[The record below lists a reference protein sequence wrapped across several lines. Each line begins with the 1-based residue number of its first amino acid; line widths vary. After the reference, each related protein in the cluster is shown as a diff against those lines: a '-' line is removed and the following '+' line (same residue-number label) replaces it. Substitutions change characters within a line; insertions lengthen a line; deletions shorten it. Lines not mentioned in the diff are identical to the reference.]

1 MFIASFSLLLSLS
14 FFFIF
19 RSDCIELDFKEI
31 SYLVLFFFW
40 SNQSLTINSIKFF
53 FNSVFRDISTLL
65 TPVFLILWMFYSIL
79 KLCKKLSEKSS
90 WEVHE
95 ALEVITLTNFPF
107 ILLSYWLSRFE
118 SFLSHGNIFC
128 TLNYIFI
135 IYIRLSL
142 SVDQCFTLLNKFLF
156 LYLNIHYHSHVRKV
170 WSFLSPPRP
179 GPSLLGVLCC

>member
-1 MFIASFSLLLSLS
+1 MVKS
-14 FFFIF
+14 IF
-19 RSDCIELDFKEI
+19 D
-31 SYLVLFFFW
+31 
-40 SNQSLTINSIKFF
+40 NKFNKVF

-79 KLCKKLSEKSS
+79 KLYKKLSEKSS

-128 TLNYIFI
+128 YFNYIFI

-156 LYLNIHYHSHVRKV
+156 LYLNIHYHSYVRKV
-170 WSFLSPPRP
+170 IKRLVFFYHPL
-179 GPSLLGVLCC
+179 GPSLLGVLCKD